1 MKISAIITIL
11 LLIGCKSSVKTG
23 YLNNDLQNEYS
34 RKLSPN
40 HQFTLFYR
48 FDDNPLDPGKWLTYY
63 VTESKTNIL
72 KKEKTK
78 ILADS
83 IDWKSDNVLVII
95 PYRKMVKT
103 EIEVDEKENDNQILI
118 PIK

>member
-1 MKISAIITIL
+1 M

-23 YLNNDLQNEYS
+23 YLNDDMENKYS
-34 RKLSPN
+34 SKLSPDN
-40 HQFTLFYR
+40 RFNLFYQ
-48 FDDNPLDPGKWLTYY
+48 FEDNPLDPGRWLTYY

-83 IDWKSDNVLVII
+83 IYWRSDKVLVII
-95 PYRKMVKT
+95 PYRKMVKSK
-103 EIEVDEKENDNQILI
+103 IEVDEKDNDNQILI